1 MGSVHTGSKPTY
13 PLKIPVF
20 HHRLVTDDS
29 NALKF
34 QAASSLQLQHGLK
47 YQEAASSSSHLITS
61 PYNQK
66 GHHLDLHTLEP
77 SSQLLAKALTVLKP
91 VRSDYAT
98 AEYVESFNWQCVMD
112 ALRDLAAAESYEWKQ
127 QSFYVVTFRSV
138 LLPTA
143 DPDRLTE
150 LDSYSH
156 EEATASGGLLK
167 YWFGTKD
174 EQLRNLATCKS
185 KCTFSFCSF
194 IFSLFLSLFLWGTLC
209 RLNIL
214 FRVFGSG
221 YGLIRPHQVSG
232 EAERTRD
239 VAD

>member
-1 MGSVHTGSKPTY
+1 MGSVHTGSKLIY

-61 PYNQK
+61 PYNQE

-77 SSQLLAKALTVLKP
+77 SNQLLAKALTVLKP

-98 AEYVESFNWQCVMD
+98 AEYVESFNWQFVMD
-112 ALRDLAAAESYEWKQ
+112 VLRDLAAAESYEWKQ

-174 EQLRNLATCKS
+174 EQLRNLATCIWRSREDARRGGLGPWHRQAITATRELYQNIEFK
-185 KCTFSFCSF
+185 
-194 IFSLFLSLFLWGTLC
+194 TLN
-209 RLNIL
+209 LVI
-214 FRVFGSG
+214 
-221 YGLIRPHQVSG
+221 
-232 EAERTRD
+232 
-239 VAD
+239 ADGVEWWDIVDGKNAA